1 MSRKIL
7 FNGKHYELVHWH
19 FRYLEAKDEFGNK
32 LLIKHS
38 QNQNSMKRL
47 IEEAKELI
55 KETIWTWFADEP
67 MQMVHIRITVY
78 IIFGVLIIAG
88 ALVEWFCK

>member
-1 MSRKIL
+1 
-7 FNGKHYELVHWH
+7 
-19 FRYLEAKDEFGNK
+19 LEAKDEMGNK

-47 IEEAKELI
+47 IEEAKQLV

-67 MQMVHIRITVY
+67 MQMVHIRITFY
-78 IIFGVLIIAG
+78 IFIASLLIAG
-88 ALVEWFCK
+88 ALMQVA

>member
-19 FRYLEAKDEFGNK
+19 FTHLEAKDEMGNK

-38 QNQNSMKRL
+38 QNKNTMK
-47 IEEAKELI
+47 EKI
-55 KETIWTWFADEP
+55 KETIWRWFADEP

-88 ALVEWFCK
+88 TLGELWCK

>member
-19 FRYLEAKDEFGNK
+19 FTHLEAKDEMGNK

-47 IEEAKELI
+47 IEEAKQLV
-55 KETIWTWFADEP
+55 KETIWRWFADEP
-67 MQMVHIRITVY
+67 MQVAHIKITF
-78 IIFGVLIIAG
+78 IIVVVSLLFAG
-88 ALVEWFCK
+88 GLMQVIN